1 MSNFPSLPENTHLSH
16 VFQRFPKGVEPLLAL
31 HDALL
36 RSPSEF
42 STAERELIAAFVSG
56 TNQCA
61 FCYGAHTLMARAFGI
76 DAEVFQT
83 LLDDPAAAPIAAK
96 MVPVLL
102 LARAITT
109 QPGKSPVR
117 ETRDV
122 LEAGWSEESL
132 FEAISIIALYNY
144 MNRLVDGAGLVP
156 GPEYLEPGA
165 EQLEARRGST
175 YTKWGAGLGLISDET
190 R

>member
-1 MSNFPSLPENTHLSH
+1 MSNFPCLPESAHLSH
-16 VFQRFPKGVEPLLAL
+16 VFQRFPKGVGPLLAL

-36 RSPSEF
+36 RSPSQF
-42 STAERELIAAFVSG
+42 SIAERELIAAFVSG
-56 TNQCA
+56 TNACA

-76 DAEVFQT
+76 ETDVFET
-83 LLDDPAAAPIAAK
+83 LLENPAAAPIDAK

-102 LARAITT
+102 LARALTKHAG
-109 QPGKSPVR
+109 QSPAR
-117 ETRDV
+117 ETRAV

-132 FEAISIIALYNY
+132 FEAISIVGLYNY

-175 YTKWGAGLGLISDET
+175 YTQWGAGLGLTSDET
-190 R
+190 G

>member
-1 MSNFPSLPENTHLSH
+1 MSNFPSLPENAHLSH
-16 VFQRFPKGVEPLLAL
+16 VFQRFGKGVEPLLAL

-42 STAERELIAAFVSG
+42 SIAERELIAAFVSG
-56 TNQCA
+56 TNACA

-76 DAEVFQT
+76 EADVFET
-83 LLDDPAAAPIAAK
+83 LLEDPAAAGIDTK

-102 LARAITT
+102 LARALTRNA
-109 QPGKSPVR
+109 GKSPAG
-117 ETRDV
+117 ETRAV

-132 FEAISIIALYNY
+132 FEAISIVGLYNY

-156 GPEYLEPGA
+156 GPEYLEPDP
-165 EQLEARRGST
+165 EHLEARRGST
-175 YTKWGAGLGLISDET
+175 YTKWGVGLGIASDES